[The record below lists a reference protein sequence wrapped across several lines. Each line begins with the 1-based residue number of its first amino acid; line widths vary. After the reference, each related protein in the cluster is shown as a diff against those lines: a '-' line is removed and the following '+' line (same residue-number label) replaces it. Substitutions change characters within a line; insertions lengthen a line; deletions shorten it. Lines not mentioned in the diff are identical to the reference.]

1 MPQEIIPNLYRIP
14 VPLPGNPLKELNAY
28 LIRGK
33 DRCLLVDTGFRQEP
47 CRQALFSQ
55 LKELGLA
62 PGDVDVL
69 LTHLHSDHSGLAPE
83 AAGEKGT
90 IFVSAIDRP
99 ALDCTKEQRAAQW
112 DKLTLRF
119 RQEGFPTEL
128 LKDMERT
135 NPARS
140 MAPPEGGH
148 YESLEDGQ
156 VLEAG
161 GFRLRALLMPGHT
174 PGQMC
179 FWLEKEGLMLLGDHV
194 LFDIT
199 PNITAWTDMPDAL
212 GSYLE
217 SLDAIRA
224 YAPVRSLPGHRE
236 SGDLAR
242 RVDQLKEHHRQRLE
256 EAFQA
261 VKTHPGAG
269 AYELAGH
276 MTWKIRARNWAEFP
290 VAQKW
295 FAVGECM
302 SHLDRLM
309 VEGRITCKVEDG
321 KNRYQ
326 AV

>member
-1 MPQEIIPNLYRIP
+1 MPQEIIPNLYRLP

-28 LIRGK
+28 LIRGR
-33 DRCLLVDTGFRQEP
+33 DRCLLVDTGFRQEA
-47 CRQALFSQ
+47 CRQALFAQ
-55 LKELGLA
+55 LKELGLG

-83 AAGEKGT
+83 AAGERGT
-90 IFVSAIDRP
+90 IYISEVDRP
-99 ALDCTKEQRAAQW
+99 SLDCTGEQRAHRW
-112 DKLTLRF
+112 DGLTARF
-119 RQEGFPTEL
+119 ADEGFPPDL
-128 LKDMERT
+128 LADMEHT

-140 MAPPEGGH
+140 MAPPESGR
-148 YESLEDGQ
+148 YESLTDGQ

-161 GFRLRALLMPGHT
+161 GFALRCLLMPGHT

-199 PNITAWTDMPDAL
+199 PNITAWPALPDAL
-212 GSYLE
+212 GAYLE
-217 SLDAIRA
+217 SLDRVRA
-224 YAPVRSLPGHRE
+224 YAPVRALPGHRGP
-236 SGDLAR
+236 GDLAA
-242 RVDQLKEHHRQRLE
+242 RVDQLKEHHRLRLE
-256 EAFQA
+256 EALKA
-261 VKTHPGAG
+261 VREHPGAG
-269 AYELAGH
+269 AYELAGY
-276 MTWKIRARNWAEFP
+276 MTWKIRARNWEEFP

-302 SHLDRLM
+302 SHLDRLI
-309 VEGRITCKVEDG
+309 VEGRVTCQVEGG

>member
-28 LIRGK
+28 LLRGG
-33 DRCLLVDTGFRQEP
+33 DRPLLVDTGFRQDP

-55 LKELGLA
+55 LAELGLA

-69 LTHLHSDHSGLAPE
+69 LTHCHSDHSGLAPE
-83 AAGEKGT
+83 AAGDRGV
-90 IFVSAIDRP
+90 IYASAVDRSLLDRP
-99 ALDCTKEQRAAQW
+99 GAERAARW
-112 DKLTLRF
+112 AGITRGF
-119 RQEGFPTEL
+119 AAEGFPAQL
-128 LKDMERT
+128 LDSMAQT
-135 NPARS
+135 NPSRS

-148 YESLEDGQ
+148 YESLADGQ

-161 GFRLRALLMPGHT
+161 GFQLRALLMPGHT

-179 FWLEKEGLMLLGDHV
+179 FWLEKEGLMLTGDHV

-199 PNITAWTDMPDAL
+199 PNITTWPELPDAL
-212 GSYLE
+212 GAYLE
-217 SLDAIRA
+217 SLDRIRS
-224 YAPVRSLPGHRE
+224 YAPVRSLPGHRAP
-236 SGDLAR
+236 GDLAQ

-261 VKTHPGAG
+261 VKNHPGAG
-269 AYELAGH
+269 AYELAGY

-302 SHLDRLM
+302 SHLERLM
-309 VEGRITCKVEDG
+309 AQGRIVRRTEDG